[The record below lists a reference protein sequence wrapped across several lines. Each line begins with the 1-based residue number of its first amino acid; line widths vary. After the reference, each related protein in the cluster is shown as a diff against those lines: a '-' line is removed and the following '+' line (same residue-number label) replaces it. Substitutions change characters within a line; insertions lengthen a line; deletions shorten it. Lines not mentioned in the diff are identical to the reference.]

1 MSALRGADI
10 DQLGVL
16 GRSFVQEAGQVEDL
30 AARVSGLLGATNWT
44 GPGADRFREQW
55 NGEFVPSLNALREAL
70 TVASQSLVERQQAIE
85 AATA

>member
-1 MSALRGADI
+1 MSLRGADI

-16 GRSFVQEAGQVEDL
+16 GKSFVTEAGQVEDL
-30 AARVSGLLGATNWT
+30 TARISALLGATSWT

-55 NGEFVPSLNALREAL
+55 SGEFVPSLNALREAL
-70 TVASQSLVERQQAIE
+70 TVVSQSIVERQQAIE